1 MSVNS
6 FAQKRGD
13 GKTDWS
19 PWTKTCFA
27 NLYVSIKCN
36 GYIPDTSNETNNK
49 KNWSWNIR
57 FKNTGNQNSHFSFES
72 WFLQNNE
79 KFMSGRF
86 DLKANTEWDWE
97 TQYFST
103 PPPTLNKNIS
113 DFWGFKITR
122 YIENPTDDWTIKS
135 YACNGIYA
143 VCDYNCNESNS
154 QANSNNSSP
163 NNQNTQN
170 STNTS
175 QNSTGSSGTSS
186 MNRGGNVFTSNS
198 NTQNQNNP
206 HEEIARQQQEKIKLQ
221 QEKTNQE
228 VKKANEDIA
237 KAKEKIYEESRQEQI
252 TNINEQNKIVNNTIE
267 TVNNTITEGTKESN
281 NSKINNQQVLKT
293 TQEKY
298 KIFNLSEKEIKT
310 LLSNS
315 SKNDYVTIFVYNQ
328 HKVKNNT
335 SWNVYVNG
343 YKIAALVKGEK
354 TEYRVY
360 QCDNELTVQL
370 ISVGGFLQI
379 EKPIITQTI
388 RVKKG
393 KDYHFTIKQKGLN
406 YTFEQI
412 ESEPENNKLVNKFKE
427 IKSDIDY

>member
-1 MSVNS
+1 MKNFTFLIVLLLLSVNS

-103 PPPTLNKNIS
+103 PPPSPNKNIS

-143 VCDYNCNESNS
+143 VCDYNCNEKNS
-154 QANSNNSSP
+154 QANSNNSSLT
-163 NNQNTQN
+163 NQNTQI

-186 MNRGGNVFTSNS
+186 MNRGGNVVTGNS

-206 HEEIARQQQEKIKLQ
+206 QEEIASQQQEKIRLQ

-228 VKKANEDIA
+228 VEKANQDIA
-237 KAKEKIYEESRQEQI
+237 KAKEKIYEQSRQEQI
-252 TNINEQNKIVNNTIE
+252 EEQNRQNQVLLSTTNIINESVNNSIQKSKTNKIDNQKAIE
-267 TVNNTITEGTKESN
+267 AVQKEFS
-281 NSKINNQQVLKT
+281 T
-293 TQEKY
+293 
-298 KIFNLSEKEIKT
+298 FHLSEKEIDS
-310 LLSNS
+310 LLTS
-315 SKNDYVTIFVYNQ
+315 SSSDDYATIYIYNMFKGGMGLKIHTFINGFKMPDLRKNQ
-328 HKVKNNT
+328 KVEHRI
-335 SWNVYVNG
+335 YIG
-343 YKIAALVKGEK
+343 
-354 TEYRVY
+354 
-360 QCDNELTVQL
+360 
-370 ISVGGFLQI
+370 
-379 EKPIITQTI
+379 
-388 RVKKG
+388 
-393 KDYHFTIKQKGLN
+393 
-406 YTFEQI
+406 
-412 ESEPENNKLVNKFKE
+412 NKLTIQFYG
-427 IKSDIDY
+427 SDFMNNLI